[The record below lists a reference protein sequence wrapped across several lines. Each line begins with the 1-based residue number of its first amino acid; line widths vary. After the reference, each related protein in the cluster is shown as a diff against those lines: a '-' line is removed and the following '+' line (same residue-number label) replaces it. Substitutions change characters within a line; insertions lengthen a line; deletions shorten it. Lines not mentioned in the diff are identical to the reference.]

1 MRLLRGGALAPEDT
15 RRILSWVAENDEAAI
30 RVWQPPR
37 QVVFGRL
44 DATEPGYETAV
55 ERAASHGFETLERRV
70 GGRAVAYTGRTV
82 AFARYEPIDDAR
94 RGIGG
99 RYEALSEDVARAL
112 DAVGVDAR
120 PGEPQDSFC
129 PGEHSLQD
137 GGKLVGLAQRV
148 TEGAAVTAG
157 VLVLDGHEAI
167 GRVLADVYD
176 ALAVPFDPDSVGSVQ
191 RSGGDVDA
199 VLPTLETA
207 LARGTSPSVLH
218 LRQI

>member
-1 MRLLRGGALAPEDT
+1 MRLLRGGAVAPEDT
-15 RRILSWVAENDEAAI
+15 KRILSWVSEKNEAAI

-44 DATEPGYETAV
+44 DAAEPGYETAV
-55 ERAASHGFETLERRV
+55 QRAASHGFETLERSV

-82 AFARYEPIDDAR
+82 AFARYEPVDDTR
-94 RGIGG
+94 RGIDE
-99 RYEALSEDVARAL
+99 RYETLSEDVARAL
-112 DAVGVDAR
+112 DAVGVATR

-129 PGEHSLQD
+129 PGDHSLQD
-137 GGKLVGLAQRV
+137 DGKLVGLAQRV
-148 TEGAAVTAG
+148 TDGAAVTAG
-157 VLVLDGHEAI
+157 VLVLDGHEVI

-176 ALAVPFDPDSVGSVQ
+176 ALAVPFDPDSVGSVE

-199 VLPTLETA
+199 VLPALETA
-207 LARGTSPSVLH
+207 LGRGTSPPTLH